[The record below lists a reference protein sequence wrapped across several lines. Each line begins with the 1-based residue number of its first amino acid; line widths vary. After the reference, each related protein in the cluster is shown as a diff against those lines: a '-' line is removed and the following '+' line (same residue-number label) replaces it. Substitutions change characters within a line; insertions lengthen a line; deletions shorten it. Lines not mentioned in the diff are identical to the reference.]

1 MDIIHRKIKA
11 NQRKLCGDLTL
22 LPKTTIPQGFFK
34 INQGLLKVAIP
45 YRVCPFLGRE
55 VFQLGESRLRHI
67 SDLLVGEHCPLALME
82 SASVRP
88 SHLVDFLVESVNAPG
103 FRASRVAF
111 SAITA
116 YFSSQS
122 QVGRVSFRRKGGG
135 VSRFTAVRP
144 WPPPCG
150 RAGGRHRPGNACH
163 AVGQCHCR
171 HVAMPVLQQGSDPP
185 TLPVRIIPTG

>member
-1 MDIIHRKIKA
+1 VIVDIIHRKIKA

-82 SASVRP
+82 STSVRP

-103 FRASRVAF
+103 FRAGRVAF

-122 QVGRVSFRRKGGG
+122 QVGRMSFRRKGGG
-135 VSRFTAVRP
+135 
-144 WPPPCG
+144 
-150 RAGGRHRPGNACH
+150 
-163 AVGQCHCR
+163 
-171 HVAMPVLQQGSDPP
+171 
-185 TLPVRIIPTG
+185 LPVRCRQAMASSMR